1 MSVRR
6 FATAACLAIGMSVL
20 AGCQGAGLED
30 LMGAEAPLPPGLV
43 RTIAAGNMGVNSP
56 ILIRIFKEE
65 SEMEVWKQ
73 TTDGSYALLKT
84 YPMCAWSGVLGPKK
98 KEGDRQAPEGFY
110 AVTRGQMNPNSSY
123 HLSFDLGY
131 PNAFDRANER
141 TGSHLMVHGSCSSM
155 GCYAMDNGQITE
167 IYALARHAFQGGQ
180 GAFQVQAFPFR
191 MTPPNM
197 ARHRNN
203 DHMAFWRVLKQ
214 GYDRFE
220 LTRRPVA
227 VGVCEKRYVFDAVL
241 PDGRTLDAQGQ
252 CPAIE
257 EPMAVAQR
265 RMADEAA
272 EAALA
277 ARMNPSDFAVA
288 TTYSYNSGERLS
300 AEAYAREQN
309 RRPGY
314 DRYGNRIEAP
324 TSAFRSLLRR

>member
-1 MSVRR
+1 
-6 FATAACLAIGMSVL
+6 
-20 AGCQGAGLED
+20 
-30 LMGAEAPLPPGLV
+30 MGAEAPLPPGLV
-43 RTIAAGNMGVNSP
+43 RTIAASNMGVNSP

-65 SEMEVWKQ
+65 SELEVWKQ

-141 TGSHLMVHGSCSSM
+141 TGTHLMVHGSCSSM

-180 GAFQVQAFPFR
+180 GGFQVQAFPFR

-203 DHMAFWRVLKQ
+203 EHMAFWRVLKQ

-265 RMADEAA
+265 RMSDEAA

-277 ARMNPSDFAVA
+277 ARMSPSDFAVA

-324 TSAFRSLLRR
+324 TSAFRSLLKR